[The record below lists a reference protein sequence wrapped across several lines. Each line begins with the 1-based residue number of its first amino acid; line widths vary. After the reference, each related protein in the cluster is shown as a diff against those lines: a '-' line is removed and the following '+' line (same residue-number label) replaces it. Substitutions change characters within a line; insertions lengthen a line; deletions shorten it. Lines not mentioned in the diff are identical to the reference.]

1 MSKPQTYYSALSAGM
16 ARDRLAAENERL
28 RGERDQLRAALDT
41 MRNIDPWV
49 NEEGSLLCVAC
60 GEEQEHAHDC
70 PFLAADAVLAGS
82 FSEPEREH
90 Q

>member
-28 RGERDQLRAALDT
+28 RLERDQLRAALDAAS
-41 MRNIDPWV
+41 DFLD
-49 NEEGSLLCVAC
+49 EH
-60 GEEQEHAHDC
+60 EQQEIAQR
-70 PFLAADAVLAGS
+70 VAGS